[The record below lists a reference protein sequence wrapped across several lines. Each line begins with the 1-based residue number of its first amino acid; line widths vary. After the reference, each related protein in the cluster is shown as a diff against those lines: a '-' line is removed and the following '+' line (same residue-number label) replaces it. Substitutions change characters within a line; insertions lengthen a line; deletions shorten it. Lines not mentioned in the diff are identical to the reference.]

1 MALSGGVGRNS
12 GKPAVLSGGERVL
25 EGLLAWGAP
34 FERQGRR
41 KPTKGGW
48 TWRHAVGEG
57 GGSTVEEGDGQVGQ
71 GARCCAVLRDS
82 VG

>member
-12 GKPAVLSGGERVL
+12 GKLAVLSGGERVL

-48 TWRHAVGEG
+48 TWRHAGGEG
-57 GGSTVEEGDGQVGQ
+57 GGLDGG
-71 GARCCAVLRDS
+71 GR
-82 VG
+82 